1 LEVCVGKVST
11 AKARE
16 QFSDVVNRVA
26 YGKERVIL
34 TRRKKELAAVVPIE
48 DVKLLEELENR
59 LDLEDARAALL
70 DTKKKGTVSWEK
82 IKLELGL

>member
-1 LEVCVGKVST
+1 MTKVST

-16 QFSDVVNRVA
+16 QFSEVVNRAA

-48 DVKLLEELENR
+48 DVKLLEDLEDR
-59 LDLEDARAALL
+59 LDLEDARAALAES
-70 DTKKKGTVSWEK
+70 KKKGTIPWEK
-82 IKLELGL
+82 IKADLGL